1 MQPYQKIV
9 YNIKIG
15 KSFFF
20 GQDVLY
26 IAISNT
32 SQENAIM
39 YLQEINQ
46 YKTNILKSIS
56 HELRTPLNGSYGLMQ
71 SLLNG
76 DKISKTVK
84 ESFIKPAMQCSDFL
98 LVIID
103 GILDFT

>member
-1 MQPYQKIV
+1 MTTFQPYQKIV

-39 YLQEINQ
+39 YLKEIND
-46 YKTNILKSIS
+46 YKTNVLASIS
-56 HELRTPLNGSYGLMQ
+56 HELRTPLNGTMGLVQ
-71 SLLNG
+71 TLLNLNTIG
-76 DKISKTVK
+76 
-84 ESFIKPAMQCSDFL
+84 
-98 LVIID
+98 
-103 GILDFT
+103 

>member
-1 MQPYQKIV
+1 MDRQEIIICSHSFVPKMQTMTTFQPYQKIV

-39 YLQEINQ
+39 YLKEIND
-46 YKTNILKSIS
+46 YKTNVLASIS
-56 HELRTPLNGSYGLMQ
+56 HELRTPLNGTMGLVQ
-71 SLLNG
+71 TLLNLNTIG
-76 DKISKTVK
+76 
-84 ESFIKPAMQCSDFL
+84 
-98 LVIID
+98 
-103 GILDFT
+103 